1 VKYAGT
7 PFDASTHVGAW
18 TPIGAEQTANGYQ
31 IAWKVIGSDQYLVW
45 NADSNGDYVSSATA
59 VVSGSSTILEAFESS
74 FHQDLNA
81 DGVSGIPA
89 ASVTAVEAAGS
100 TKLDRI

>member
-1 VKYAGT
+1 
-7 PFDASTHVGAW
+7 
-18 TPIGAEQTANGYQ
+18 
-31 IAWKVIGSDQYLVW
+31 
-45 NADSNGDYVSSATA
+45 
-59 VVSGSSTILEAFESS
+59 GSSTILEAFESS

-100 TKLDRI
+100 TKLDQIGSYYFLDAVSGGTGPSVKYAGTPFAASTQV